1 MSRLH
6 LTKGRRNVFFWGVLL
21 LCWQGLWH
29 FNQAHAAGLKAGVAR
44 VDVTDTSAKPAADP
58 LYVKAL
64 VLKDQATT
72 AVIITVDA
80 VAIGGIGPVGDQYMG
95 QVRQG
100 LWEKLKIAPT
110 SVIVNASHCH
120 GLVRSDIAELTIK
133 AVAEAFSR
141 LEDVKVGAGTGQE
154 SRIMENRRLHLKDG
168 AESDVR
174 HAYSVVNDEEVA
186 AIGPVDTQIGLLKVE
201 KATGGTLAV
210 LYNFACH
217 PIQGVPGKGN
227 TADFPGYASRV
238 IEENTTD
245 GALAFFIQGCG
256 GDINPIRY
264 KDVNSPRDAET
275 LGNLLG
281 LSVLRGVRKIQPG
294 SDQSLQ
300 LIHEKLKLPRAA
312 DYQARMA
319 AMKARQM
326 QLLEGLGGTSLNF
339 RNFMPL
345 YVKYKMNPEH
355 PSYDSHLY
363 MREAAL
369 GLDGLKQLDTENRAN
384 LAAYEKNIKTMEELT
399 RLQTNLNLLK
409 MHLEQTRAAGT
420 KELEVELAGLRV
432 GDFVMVTFPGELTVQ
447 IGLNLK
453 KAAGYPYAFVA
464 GYTNGYIYYTPTA
477 QQRKNT
483 GYAQE
488 DCDSL
493 VAPEWQALFEA
504 RALAIMKRLIGR

>member
-1 MSRLH
+1 MIRLQ
-6 LTKGRRNVFFWGVLL
+6 LTNACGQAVHYLMPVLFL
-21 LCWQGLWH
+21 AGGLH
-29 FNQAHAAGLKAGVAR
+29 FNQVHAGSLMAGVAR
-44 VDVTDTSAKPAADP
+44 VDVTDPLAKPANDP

-64 VLKDQATT
+64 VLRDDATT

-80 VAIGGIGPVGDQYMG
+80 VAIGGIGPVGDDYLVK
-95 QVRQG
+95 VRDG
-100 LWEKLKIAPT
+100 LWRELKIPAT
-110 SVIVNASHCH
+110 NTIVNASHCH
-120 GLVRSDIAELTIK
+120 GVVRSDIAELTVK
-133 AVAEAFSR
+133 AVKEAYSR
-141 LEDVKVGAGTGQE
+141 LVDVKVGAGVGQE
-154 SRIMENRRLHLKDG
+154 ARIMENRRLHLKDG

-186 AIGPVDTQIGLLKVE
+186 AIGPVDTQIGLMKVE
-201 KATGGTLAV
+201 KAAGGTLAV

-227 TADFPGYASRV
+227 TADFPGFASKV

-264 KDVNSPRDAET
+264 KDVNNPRDAET

-281 LSVLRGVRKIQPG
+281 LSVLRGLKSIQTGP
-294 SDQSLQ
+294 DQRLQ

-312 DYQARMA
+312 DYEARMA

-345 YVKYKMNPEH
+345 YLKYRLNPDY

-363 MREAAL
+363 MREKAL
-369 GLDGLKQLDTENRAN
+369 GHNGLEQLDKENRAN
-384 LAAYEKNIKTMEELT
+384 LAAYEKNVKTMEELT

-409 MHLEQTRAAGT
+409 MHLEQTRAAGS
-420 KELEVELAGLRV
+420 KELEVEVAGLRV
-432 GDFVMVTFPGELTVQ
+432 GNFVMVTFPGELTVE

-453 KAAGYPYAFVA
+453 KAVKYPYAFVA

-477 QQRKNT
+477 KQRQNS

-493 VAPEWQALFEA
+493 VAPEWQAIFEA
-504 RALAIMKRLIGR
+504 RAKDLFKRLIGR

>member
-1 MSRLH
+1 
-6 LTKGRRNVFFWGVLL
+6 
-21 LCWQGLWH
+21 
-29 FNQAHAAGLKAGVAR
+29 
-44 VDVTDTSAKPAADP
+44 
-58 LYVKAL
+58 
-64 VLKDQATT
+64 
-72 AVIITVDA
+72 
-80 VAIGGIGPVGDQYMG
+80 
-95 QVRQG
+95 
-100 LWEKLKIAPT
+100 
-110 SVIVNASHCH
+110 
-120 GLVRSDIAELTIK
+120 
-133 AVAEAFSR
+133 
-141 LEDVKVGAGTGQE
+141 
-154 SRIMENRRLHLKDG
+154 MENRRLHLKG
-168 AESDVR
+168 GGESDVR

-186 AIGPVDTQIGLLKVE
+186 AIGPVDPQIGLLKVE
-201 KATGGTLAV
+201 KAAGGTLAV

-227 TADFPGYASRV
+227 TADFPGFASRV

-264 KDVNSPRDAET
+264 KDVNNPRDAET

-281 LSVLRGVRKIQPG
+281 LSVLRGLKQIKPG
-294 SDQSLQ
+294 PDQRLQ

-312 DYQARMA
+312 DYEARMA

-345 YVKYKMNPEH
+345 YLKYRLNPDF

-363 MREAAL
+363 MREKAL
-369 GLDGLKQLDTENRAN
+369 GHNGLEQLDKENRAN
-384 LAAYEKNIKTMEELT
+384 LAAYEKNVKTMEELT

-409 MHLEQTRAAGT
+409 MHLEQTRAAGS
-420 KELEVELAGLRV
+420 KELEVEVAGLRV
-432 GDFVMVTFPGELTVQ
+432 GNFVMVTFPGELTVE

-453 KAAGYPYAFVA
+453 KAVNYPYAFVA

-477 QQRKNT
+477 KQRQNS

-493 VAPEWQALFEA
+493 VAPEWQAIFEA
-504 RALAIMKRLIGR
+504 RAKDLFKRLIGR